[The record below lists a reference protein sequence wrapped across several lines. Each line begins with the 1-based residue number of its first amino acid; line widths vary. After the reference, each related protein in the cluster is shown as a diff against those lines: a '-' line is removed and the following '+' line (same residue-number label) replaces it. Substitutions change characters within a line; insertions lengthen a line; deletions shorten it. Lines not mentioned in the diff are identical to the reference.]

1 MSQCPIRPKVVH
13 EFVAQFIGETLHAKQ
28 VESIA
33 DATVGALHAPT
44 ASIAAIGRASARA
57 RGKHDKHAI
66 KQVDRMLSND
76 RIRTDRVFDSYV
88 RGVVGGRRE
97 VVAVIDWS
105 DYAYSGHSKI
115 AISLVTRHGRAT
127 PLVWLTVHTSKLKK
141 RRASYEMRVLRM
153 LKWALPEGVRVTIL
167 ADRGFGDTALY
178 KQMTELLR
186 FDFVIRFRGG
196 IHVMTPEGESR
207 PASEWVA
214 SNGRATQILNARLT
228 THRVPIASVVTVKR
242 KGMKEPWILATSRT
256 DDAETIIRL
265 YAKRFSIEETFRDHK
280 DWRFGLGL
288 GHMRIKDP
296 ARRDRML
303 LVLALTT
310 LIATLLG
317 AAGEHLGIDRL
328 LKANTKRSRTHSL
341 FRQGR
346 EYIAGVPRAVADSL
360 LDHVR
365 TLLRHHPRNAE
376 IFATI

>member
-1 MSQCPIRPKVVH
+1 MTKSPISPKVVH
-13 EFVAQFIGETLHAKQ
+13 EVVSQFIGGALHAKQ
-28 VESIA
+28 TASIA

-57 RGKHDKHAI
+57 RGKRHKHGI
-66 KQVDRMLSND
+66 KQVDRMLSNAGINLD
-76 RIRTDRVFDSYV
+76 KAQEYYV

-97 VVAVIDWS
+97 IVAIIDWS
-105 DYAYSGHSKI
+105 DYARSGHSKI
-115 AISLVTRHGRAT
+115 ALSLVTRHGRAT
-127 PLVWLTVHTSKLKK
+127 PLVWLTVRTSKLKK
-141 RRASYEMRVLRM
+141 RRASYELRVLRA

-178 KQMTELLR
+178 QQMTEFLR
-186 FDFVIRFRGG
+186 FDFVIRFRGC
-196 IHVMTPEGESR
+196 IHVMTPDGESR

-214 SNGRATQILNARLT
+214 LNGRATQILDARLT
-228 THRVPIASVVTVKR
+228 KYRVQVAAVVTVKR

-256 DDAETIIRL
+256 DDPEEIVRL

-288 GHMRIKDP
+288 AHMRIKEP
-296 ARRDRML
+296 ARRDRLL
-303 LVLALTT
+303 LVLALATV
-310 LIATLLG
+310 IATLLG
-317 AAGEHLGIDRL
+317 AAGEHAGLDRQL
-328 LKANTKRSRTHSL
+328 RANTASKRTHSL

-346 EYIAGVPRAVADSL
+346 EYIAGVLRSVAGSL

-365 TLLRHHPRNAE
+365 TVLRHHPRNAE